1 MIQMLIAPIAQI
13 AKSWVEGKV
22 ESNKAKNEANLE
34 MSKAK
39 TEIAK
44 AKTEIAKKVAAG
56 ELEWNQVMAEA
67 STNSWKDEWLTILV
81 SIPLILAFTG
91 NEDVVMKGFAALEQM
106 PDFYKTA
113 VGVVFAASFGIQS
126 IKNIM
131 KK

>member
-13 AKSWVEGKV
+13 AKSWIDGKV
-22 ESNKAKNEANLE
+22 EANKAKNEANLE
-34 MSKAK
+34 M
-39 TEIAK
+39 AK

-67 STNSWKDEWLTILV
+67 SASSWKDEWLTILV

-91 NEDVVMKGFAALEQM
+91 NEDVVMKGFTALEQM